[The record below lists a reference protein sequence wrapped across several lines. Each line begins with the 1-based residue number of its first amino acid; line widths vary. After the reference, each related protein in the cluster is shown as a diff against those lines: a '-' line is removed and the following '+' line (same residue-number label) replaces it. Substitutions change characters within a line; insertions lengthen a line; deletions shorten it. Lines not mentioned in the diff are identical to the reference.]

1 MTPYFKNGSTM
12 SFKELPKEVTIMK
25 GKTFREISKEIGYE
39 QFHEVMHNM
48 YTVHGMG
55 TIDIGNLLD
64 KADVTIA
71 SWLKRLGIE
80 VRPHKYRTYAR
91 LGAEEDWK
99 IETVNGEQ
107 VKTHIIVPD
116 EDLVRLIFFT
126 IGDGSVGDY
135 TIQIHQTNDK
145 LFPTL
150 HERMQR
156 YGKVFV
162 DFYDANGGKVTE
174 LKDAYK
180 YRLTL
185 NRSEIARL
193 ISYHKK
199 WRFDTIQFALAN
211 KKLAVYAITS
221 LWDADGSIPADKTKG
236 LGFRGE
242 ITQSYNPE
250 SGENG
255 IRLLKEMRDSLEK
268 HWKIRSNLR
277 PVRKGDYKKSYE
289 TKKPRYILHISQ
301 NDLSKFAK
309 ELGTYLEHPS
319 KRNRMLKI
327 IENPKKHFAEVTEV

>member
-1 MTPYFKNGSTM
+1 
-12 SFKELPKEVTIMK
+12 
-25 GKTFREISKEIGYE
+25 
-39 QFHEVMHNM
+39 
-48 YTVHGMG
+48 
-55 TIDIGNLLD
+55 
-64 KADVTIA
+64 
-71 SWLKRLGIE
+71 
-80 VRPHKYRTYAR
+80 
-91 LGAEEDWK
+91 
-99 IETVNGEQ
+99 
-107 VKTHIIVPD
+107 
-116 EDLVRLIFFT
+116 
-126 IGDGSVGDY
+126 
-135 TIQIHQTNDK
+135 
-145 LFPTL
+145 
-150 HERMQR
+150 
-156 YGKVFV
+156 
-162 DFYDANGGKVTE
+162 
-174 LKDAYK
+174 
-180 YRLTL
+180 
-185 NRSEIARL
+185 
-193 ISYHKK
+193 
-199 WRFDTIQFALAN
+199 
-211 KKLAVYAITS
+211 ITS